1 MEITVSKAQGR
12 VPVTIFRLAGS
23 LDGST
28 YEDLINAGI
37 EAEAAGT
44 TDLLLDMRNLTF
56 MSSAGVVSLQ
66 MLLRLMGGESTPRGG
81 GIDLFRTIVPAG
93 GGSSTGL
100 AHLRL
105 LGPTPDILRVLE
117 VIGMLDFFHVY
128 DNEAEAVA
136 EF

>member
-1 MEITVSKAQGR
+1 MEITVAKAQGR
-12 VPVTIFRLAGS
+12 VPVTILRLAGS

-37 EAEAAGT
+37 EVEAAGT
-44 TDLLLDMRNLTF
+44 TDLLLDMRQLTF
-56 MSSAGVVSLQ
+56 MSSAGVVALQ
-66 MLLRLMGGESTPRGG
+66 MLLRLMGGESTPKGG
-81 GIDLFRTIVPAG
+81 GIDLYRTIVPTG
-93 GGSSTGL
+93 GGATGL

-128 DNEAEAVA
+128 DEETEAVWS
-136 EF
+136 F